1 MCAACTGAKPS
12 GASDARECRFISVCL
27 CQWAVPGCWP
37 VLTSAAQ
44 IPCCGAVARRQVALS
59 MQLAQLHM
67 CLHIFKH
74 VDHLSG
80 PGKGWENT
88 KTTGERQHPVR
99 GVERCEAGVGS
110 YQAGSQRRARLR
122 RHHQG
127 AEQQQARRDEVGKNA
142 KNTRA
147 AAVRGTAGPP
157 HGRLTRASWQM
168 QKEFRRE
175 AWRGIWR
182 VLGRGGWE
190 GPALG
195 YHQLQSFISQRLT
208 RGGGGIDGA

>member
-1 MCAACTGAKPS
+1 
-12 GASDARECRFISVCL
+12 
-27 CQWAVPGCWP
+27 
-37 VLTSAAQ
+37 
-44 IPCCGAVARRQVALS
+44 

-88 KTTGERQHPVR
+88 QTTGERQHPVR
-99 GVERCEAGVGS
+99 RVERCEAGVGS

-147 AAVRGTAGPP
+147 AAVRGTAGAP

-208 RGGGGIDGA
+208 RGRGIDGARRRAPPLWCGDRWDKDAGVNVVIKTGVLGIYCLCAVPQAAALG